1 MSDEIRKEVQKQAKY
16 IYQLLNLRSV
26 ARIDFM
32 VVNGVPY
39 VIEVNTTPGFSP
51 ASIVPQMLA
60 CDGISISDFWAEILE
75 VELLNR

>member
-1 MSDEIRKEVQKQAKY
+1 VQDQAKK
-16 IYQLLNLRSV
+16 IYQLLQLRSI

-32 VVNGVPY
+32 IVQNAPH

-60 CDGISISDFWAEILE
+60 CANVKIEDFWREI
-75 VELLNR
+75 VTFELGL